1 VTVRS
6 KIGSCQGSEVG
17 WSSGALDGRSAAA
30 EVEVEEMAG
39 APDVA
44 ATLADPVRFEAAEN
58 MGKMQTA

>member
-30 EVEVEEMAG
+30 EVEEMAG

>member
-1 VTVRS
+1 
-6 KIGSCQGSEVG
+6 
-17 WSSGALDGRSAAA
+17 
-30 EVEVEEMAG
+30 VEVEEMAG